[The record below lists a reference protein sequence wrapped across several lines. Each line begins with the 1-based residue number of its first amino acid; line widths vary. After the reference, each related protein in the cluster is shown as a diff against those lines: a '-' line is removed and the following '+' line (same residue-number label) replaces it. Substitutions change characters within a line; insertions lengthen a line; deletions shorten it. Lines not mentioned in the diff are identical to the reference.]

1 MAAVG
6 PRMLEVATGEKIV
19 PEELGGVSAV
29 TGQVDHVACSE
40 TEVPDVLKRGW
51 SYLPSHGGQAPQ

>member
-19 PEELGGVSAV
+19 PEELGGVSIQAAV
-29 TGQVDHVACSE
+29 TGQVDHVPARKHRCRM
-40 TEVPDVLKRGW
+40 L
-51 SYLPSHGGQAPQ
+51 